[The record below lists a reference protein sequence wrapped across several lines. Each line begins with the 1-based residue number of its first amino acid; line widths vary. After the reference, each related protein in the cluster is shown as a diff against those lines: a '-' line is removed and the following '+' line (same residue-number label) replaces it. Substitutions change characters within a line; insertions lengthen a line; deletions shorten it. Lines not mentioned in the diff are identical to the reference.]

1 MILMIFFPF
10 WKAVEDG
17 VEKVL
22 FPLHYTIRIQGEP
35 NTVYFPYAFSAILAV
50 AAATLAIIE
59 IGKFEDRM
67 LQIKLGALN
76 SLLMMGSL
84 GCMVFFATGL
94 IKENQL
100 EGQYGL
106 ALWLPFIAMVSN
118 LIANRFIRRDEK
130 LVRDSDRIR

>member
-1 MILMIFFPF
+1 
-10 WKAVEDG
+10 
-17 VEKVL
+17 
-22 FPLHYTIRIQGEP
+22 
-35 NTVYFPYAFSAILAV
+35 
-50 AAATLAIIE
+50 
-59 IGKFEDRM
+59 M